1 LEETDEMRACI
12 ENAIVSAI
20 KHEFSHGLEN
30 EIARKFNE
38 TVRYHN
44 TTLSELLT
52 TINLFENQLNGE
64 DK

>member
-1 LEETDEMRACI
+1 MRACI
-12 ENAIVSAI
+12 ENAIVRAI
-20 KHEFSHGLEN
+20 KYEFSHGLDN
-30 EIARKFNE
+30 DISRKFNE

-44 TTLSELLT
+44 TTLAELLT